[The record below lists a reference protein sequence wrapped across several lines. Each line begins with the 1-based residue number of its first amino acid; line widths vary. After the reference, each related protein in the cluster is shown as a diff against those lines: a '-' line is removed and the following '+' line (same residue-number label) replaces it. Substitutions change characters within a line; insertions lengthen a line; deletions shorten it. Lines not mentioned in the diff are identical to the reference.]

1 VIEKCNNDGDF
12 SQFDRIFTHIMTMFM
27 DDYMMI
33 DIAGTFILD
42 FALKAQI
49 NGDGLAKAFNAF
61 LHLVAGF

>member
-1 VIEKCNNDGDF
+1 
-12 SQFDRIFTHIMTMFM
+12 MTMFM

-61 LHLVAGF
+61 LHLVAGFWKMEC